1 MTPTHKITLTGLAL
15 VTAVAMLVI
24 VAASSWAE
32 RPPETG
38 TGTGV
43 ITTVET
49 IDGPRDTGPNRV
61 ETRRLTGTLDGAL
74 QGTFFEEVRGVV
86 SADGEVRFQGTAVF
100 DGALDGCGSGTVDLR
115 VNGRGQAGQAPG
127 LPATVADV
135 RIVDQASNTLAVTGH
150 GTITQEGADLTYDI
164 AFHCLE

>member
-1 MTPTHKITLTGLAL
+1 MTSTHKVALSGLAL
-15 VTAVAMLVI
+15 VTVVAMLVI

-43 ITTVET
+43 IATVET
-49 IDGPRDTGPNRV
+49 IDGPRDAGPNRV

-74 QGTFFEEVRGVV
+74 QGTFVEEVRGVV
-86 SADGEVRFQGTAVF
+86 SADDEVRFQGTAVF
-100 DGALDGCGSGTVDLR
+100 DGALDGCGSGTVGLR
-115 VNGRGQAGQAPG
+115 VSGRGQAGQAPG

-135 RIVDQASNTLAVTGH
+135 RIVDQASNTLPATGH
-150 GTITQEGADLTYDI
+150 GTITQEGADLTYQVE
-164 AFHCLE
+164 FHCTE